1 LRLFPAIVFAGALA
15 ARSTAPAA
23 HSEARAT
30 GAAVPQNLTCES
42 RQTPLSIDT
51 GTPHFAWTLRPDIAS
66 RRDVTQ
72 SAYRI
77 LVARSREVLMANR
90 GDLWDSAKAHSPSI
104 FGITYAGKPLCSRSR
119 YYWKA
124 QVWDGDDAPS
134 EWSAPA
140 EFTTGVL
147 RSDEWIAHWVAA
159 EPDTSPQLQTRE
171 RVAETKI
178 ASKSLPIFRHEFR
191 VNKRITEAL
200 LFVSGLGQYEVH
212 LNGRGIGDA
221 VLRPGWTDYRKRVF
235 YNTYEVTGLVHQGR
249 NAIGVMLGNG
259 MYNVEGIRGRYTK
272 FVGSFGQPKFILQ
285 MHLRFADGTETI
297 VTSNKSW
304 KTTSGPIV
312 YSSIYGGED
321 FDARR
326 EPAGWDIPGF
336 SALGWM
342 PALEVNGPGGKLV
355 SEPIP
360 AVHVSRTYEP
370 VSITQPKP
378 GLLVYDLGQNFSGW
392 PDIAVQG
399 EAGSS
404 IKIVAGE
411 LLDSDGLVTQH
422 SANASPQSE
431 NSFTYILKGHGL
443 EHWHPRFSYYGF
455 RYVQVERFGSPP
467 PIVHSL
473 RGQFI
478 HARVRVSGLFSS
490 SNPLFGRIHNLI
502 DTAILSNMMSV
513 LTDCPHRE
521 KLGWLEQSYL
531 AGASIMY
538 NYDVSVLYQ
547 KISDDMQDE
556 QQSSGMV
563 PSIAPEYVAF
573 LDALGNST
581 SFRDSPE
588 WGSAVILSPWA
599 AYQFYGDI
607 ENLRAHYESMKD
619 YAEYLC
625 ARTTRHMLAYG
636 LGDWYD
642 IGPKPPGESQLTAK
656 GLTATAIYYQDL
668 TALSQVALL
677 LGKVQ
682 EASKFSDEAAAVKSA
697 FNAQM
702 FHSETDDYDL
712 RSQTADAMPLVLD
725 LVPEGHRPAVLAN
738 LIADIRRHANHVT
751 AGDIGFQYVVRAL
764 SEAGRSD
771 VVYDILSRS
780 EPPSYGSQLARGATT
795 LTEAWD
801 ANPNE
806 SQNHFM
812 LGHADEWF
820 YRSLGGID
828 FDLNRAPD
836 ERIRIEPA
844 PVGDVS
850 AASVS
855 FDSRMGLIDSAWSRS
870 IDGLRMDITVP
881 PGATATVR
889 FPPEYS
895 GHISEKGMPLSD
907 VHGVHEVRTAGYS
920 VNCVLGSGVY
930 HFTARP

>member
-1 LRLFPAIVFAGALA
+1 
-15 ARSTAPAA
+15 
-23 HSEARAT
+23 
-30 GAAVPQNLTCES
+30 
-42 RQTPLSIDT
+42 
-51 GTPHFAWTLRPDIAS
+51 
-66 RRDVTQ
+66 
-72 SAYRI
+72 
-77 LVARSREVLMANR
+77 M
-90 GDLWDSAKAHSPSI
+90 
-104 FGITYAGKPLCSRSR
+104 
-119 YYWKA
+119 
-124 QVWDGDDAPS
+124 
-134 EWSAPA
+134 
-140 EFTTGVL
+140 
-147 RSDEWIAHWVAA
+147 
-159 EPDTSPQLQTRE
+159 
-171 RVAETKI
+171 
-178 ASKSLPIFRHEFR
+178 
-191 VNKRITEAL
+191 
-200 LFVSGLGQYEVH
+200 
-212 LNGRGIGDA
+212 
-221 VLRPGWTDYRKRVF
+221 
-235 YNTYEVTGLVHQGR
+235 
-249 NAIGVMLGNG
+249 
-259 MYNVEGIRGRYTK
+259 
-272 FVGSFGQPKFILQ
+272 
-285 MHLRFADGTETI
+285 
-297 VTSNKSW
+297 
-304 KTTSGPIV
+304 
-312 YSSIYGGED
+312 
-321 FDARR
+321 
-326 EPAGWDIPGF
+326 
-336 SALGWM
+336 
-342 PALEVNGPGGKLV
+342 
-355 SEPIP
+355 
-360 AVHVSRTYEP
+360 
-370 VSITQPKP
+370 
-378 GLLVYDLGQNFSGW
+378 
-392 PDIAVQG
+392 
-399 EAGSS
+399 
-404 IKIVAGE
+404 
-411 LLDSDGLVTQH
+411 
-422 SANASPQSE
+422 
-431 NSFTYILKGHGL
+431 
-443 EHWHPRFSYYGF
+443 
-455 RYVQVERFGSPP
+455 
-467 PIVHSL
+467 
-473 RGQFI
+473 
-478 HARVRVSGLFSS
+478 
-490 SNPLFGRIHNLI
+490 
-502 DTAILSNMMSV
+502 
-513 LTDCPHRE
+513 
-521 KLGWLEQSYL
+521 
-531 AGASIMY
+531 
-538 NYDVSVLYQ
+538 
-547 KISDDMQDE
+547 
-556 QQSSGMV
+556 
-563 PSIAPEYVAF
+563 
-573 LDALGNST
+573 
-581 SFRDSPE
+581 
-588 WGSAVILSPWA
+588 ILSPWA